1 MYALALA
8 AVAGGLALAGVLYEA
23 GVRPLWLEHF
33 SLEWRLGSDELASVA
48 YRRLAEGN
56 SRESL
61 RLFELALRRDP
72 ASPYRWCDY
81 GEALLAAGDK
91 ERAARVMARGIELG
105 PAVAPILMRAVNF
118 ARRVGD
124 GGSALRHGRQLL
136 ALAPDYDDAI
146 FTAWDRMELPTAAA
160 LASGLPDRRSAQ
172 SYLRHA
178 VDGPDLGQAFQ
189 TWLWIESKGYVDD
202 ALADEYTSALLG
214 RHEYTAAWQAWT
226 SYAGARE
233 RGYPGENAIF
243 NAGFERAPAGA
254 VFDWR
259 IEASPGVAVTRDFAI
274 AAEGKASLRLSF
286 DHSGNLSDGGISQRM
301 VLPPGVWRFEGRMRT
316 QEITT
321 DQGLGFR
328 LLDPENTRLLDA
340 RTASLTGTHDWTLLS
355 VGFEVHPATRVVEVR
370 VFRTPSLKFDNK
382 LGGTAWI
389 DGLVLR
395 RERAADRR
403 PPAMSFNL
411 PIERQR
417 QSVKQ
422 AANSVDPLGLTPI
435 ACPPGTTNKMCV
447 DPVKETVLH
456 GFSPGLGWDPFSAFS
471 TAFEPTDVA
480 SGPPVNDDP
489 TTVDVYGNIGML
501 DIIGLTSGGATGGN
515 SVFQK
520 ACSLVPQGRV
530 LGIQGAVGG
539 VSGQTGTLE
548 QVLNYTTGETT
559 LFASGGIQAGV
570 WNGGAQGNAIGG
582 LIYGNLKGDNSK
594 LPGAIYDTFRKPERS
609 RWVHRSFRGRPRESR
624 AGRRHGGSR
633 RQLRRKPRGTLVRN
647 DFGDILHPAAVRGKL
662 HRF

>member
-1 MYALALA
+1 
-8 AVAGGLALAGVLYEA
+8 
-23 GVRPLWLEHF
+23 
-33 SLEWRLGSDELASVA
+33 
-48 YRRLAEGN
+48 
-56 SRESL
+56 
-61 RLFELALRRDP
+61 
-72 ASPYRWCDY
+72 
-81 GEALLAAGDK
+81 
-91 ERAARVMARGIELG
+91 
-105 PAVAPILMRAVNF
+105 
-118 ARRVGD
+118 
-124 GGSALRHGRQLL
+124 
-136 ALAPDYDDAI
+136 
-146 FTAWDRMELPTAAA
+146 
-160 LASGLPDRRSAQ
+160 
-172 SYLRHA
+172 
-178 VDGPDLGQAFQ
+178 
-189 TWLWIESKGYVDD
+189 
-202 ALADEYTSALLG
+202 
-214 RHEYTAAWQAWT
+214 
-226 SYAGARE
+226 
-233 RGYPGENAIF
+233 
-243 NAGFERAPAGA
+243 
-254 VFDWR
+254 
-259 IEASPGVAVTRDFAI
+259 
-274 AAEGKASLRLSF
+274 
-286 DHSGNLSDGGISQRM
+286 M

-370 VFRTPSLKFDNK
+370 VFRTPSLKFDKK

-520 ACSLVPQGRV
+520 ACSLVPQGCV

-582 LIYGNLKGDNSK
+582 LIYGNLKGDNSN
-594 LPGAIYDTFRKPERS
+594 Y
-609 RWVHRSFRGRPRESR
+609 RGPFTTLSESLNGVGGFI
-624 AGRRHGGSR
+624 AASGGGLGNPVPDGGMEVVGGSFGVSLVGSWSATTSVTYYTPPLSAGSFTGFDPQVDLGFLVA
-633 RQLRRKPRGTLVRN
+633 RQICK
-647 DFGDILHPAAVRGKL
+647 
-662 HRF
+662 